1 MNKDIDKKT
10 KIMLKIFLEAI
21 HSIQS
26 KNSQEKD
33 DDHTPETRDAYFAF
47 C

>member
-1 MNKDIDKKT
+1 MSKDIDKKT

-26 KNSQEKD
+26 KNSLEKD
-33 DDHTPETRDAYFAF
+33 DLTPETRDAYFAF